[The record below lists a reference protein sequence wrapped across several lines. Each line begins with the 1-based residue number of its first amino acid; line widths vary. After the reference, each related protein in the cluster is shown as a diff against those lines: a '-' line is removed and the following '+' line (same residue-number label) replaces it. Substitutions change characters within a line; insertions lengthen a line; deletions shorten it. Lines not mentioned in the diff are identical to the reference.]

1 MLDLR
6 YGVISQV
13 QRKPLRYKCTIADAD
28 GMETPWLTSLAMQS
42 LGKTSGWAMP
52 VGTQVALLLSD
63 NAETGVVLGA
73 VHSEPDS
80 EPDGDGLT
88 FDFNDGS
95 KIQYDPNSQA
105 TTVKSVQA
113 VNLDTPTTNAQDMN
127 TKDIRAKV
135 IYCDDVIVGGV
146 SVKGHK
152 HRENGKGS
160 LTDRM
165 Q

>member
-6 YGVISQV
+6 YGTISQV
-13 QRKPLRYKCTIADAD
+13 ARKPLRYKCTIDDAD

-52 VGTQVALLLSD
+52 IGTQVALLLSN

-95 KIQYDPNSQA
+95 KIQYDPDSQE

-113 VNLDTPTTNAQDMN
+113 VNLDTPTTIAQN
-127 TKDIRAKV
+127 VHAKI
-135 IYCDDVIVGGV
+135 IYCDDVIVGGI

-152 HRENGKGS
+152 HLEKGKGS
-160 LTDRM
+160 LTNTM

>member
-13 QRKPLRYKCTIADAD
+13 NRKPLQYKCTIDDAD
-28 GMETPWLTSLAMQS
+28 GLETPWLVSLAMQS

-52 VGTQVALLLSD
+52 VGTQVALLLAD

-95 KIQYDPNSQA
+95 KISYDPDSQV
-105 TTVKSVQA
+105 THIKSVNE
-113 VNLDTPTTNAQDMN
+113 VNLDTPTTNAQDVY
-127 TKDIRAKV
+127 AKV
-135 IYCDDVIVGGV
+135 IYCEDVIVDGI

-152 HRENGKGS
+152 HLEKGKGS
-160 LTDRM
+160 LTNTM

>member
-13 QRKPLRYKCTIADAD
+13 ARKPLRYKCTIKDAD
-28 GMETPWLTSLAMQS
+28 GLETPWLTSLAMQS

-52 VGTQVALLLSD
+52 IGTQVALLLSD

-80 EPDGDGLT
+80 EPDGDGLI

-95 KIQYDPNSQA
+95 KIQYDPDSQA
-105 TTVKSVQA
+105 TTVKAVQA
-113 VNLDTPTTNAQDMN
+113 VNLDTPTTNAQDI
-127 TKDIRAKV
+127 TAKV
-135 IYCDDVIVGGV
+135 IYCDDVIVDGI

-152 HRENGKGS
+152 HKENDTKS
-160 LTDRM
+160 LTNTM

>member
-1 MLDLR
+1 MTDLR

-13 QRKPLRYKCTIADAD
+13 QRKPLRYKCTIDDAD

-52 VGTQVALLLSD
+52 VGTQVALLLAD

-80 EPDGDGLT
+80 EPAGDGLT
-88 FDFNDGS
+88 FDFADGS
-95 KIQYDPNSQA
+95 KISYDPDGQ
-105 TTVKSVQA
+105 TTHIKSVNA
-113 VNLDTPTTNAQDMN
+113 VNLDTPMTNTQEITA
-127 TKDIRAKV
+127 TIIHCEDIF
-135 IYCDDVIVGGV
+135 VGGV

-160 LTDRM
+160 MTDTM